1 MSIKNK
7 VGRKIEDGINLAS
20 AQFKEDAYEIYK
32 ESRKVQPIL
41 FVNKVEIGTEWLITR
56 YEDALP
62 LLKDNRLKK
71 DPNNVFSKDTMNMFL
86 SVDNSDHLTTH
97 MLNSDPPNH
106 SRLRSLVQ
114 KAFTPKMISQL
125 DGRIQRVADDLI
137 NEIERKGTLN
147 LVDDY
152 SFPLPIIVISE
163 MLGIPKEDQAKFRI
177 WSHAVI
183 ASPETPEEI
192 KETEKQLSEFITYL
206 QYIVDVKRKNPK
218 EDLVSALILAENEGH
233 KLSARELYSMI
244 MLLIVAGHETTV
256 NLITNTVLALL
267 ENPKQLQLLK
277 DNSKLIDSA
286 IEEGLRYYSPVE
298 VTTARW
304 AAEPFQIHEQTIQK
318 GDMVIIA
325 LASANRDETVFEN
338 PEVFDITRENN
349 RHIAFGHGIHFCL
362 GAPLA
367 RLEAKIAIT
376 TMFKRMP
383 ELQIKGDRED
393 IKWQGNYLMRSLEE
407 LPLTF

>member
-1 MSIKNK
+1 MSMKNK
-7 VGRKIEDGINLAS
+7 VGLSIEDGINLAS

-32 ESRKVQPIL
+32 ESRKKQPIL
-41 FVNKVEIGTEWLITR
+41 FVNQVEIGKEWLITR

-71 DPNNVFSKDTMNMFL
+71 DWTNVFSQDTKNMYL

-114 KAFTPKMISQL
+114 KAFTPKMIAQL
-125 DGRIQRVADDLI
+125 DGRIQRIADDLI
-137 NEIERKGTLN
+137 SDIERKGTLN

-206 QYIVDVKRKNPK
+206 QYLVDIKRKEPK
-218 EDLVSALILAENEGH
+218 EDLVSALILAESEGH

-267 ENPKQLQLLK
+267 ENPNQLQLLK
-277 DNSKLIDSA
+277 DNPKLIDSA

-304 AAEPFQIHEQTIQK
+304 AAEPFQIHHQTIQK

-338 PEVFDITRENN
+338 PEIFDITRENN
-349 RHIAFGHGIHFCL
+349 RHIAFGHGSHFCL

-376 TMFKRMP
+376 TLFNRMP
-383 ELQIKGDRED
+383 ELQIKGNREE

>member
-1 MSIKNK
+1 MSMKNK
-7 VGRKIEDGINLAS
+7 VGLSIEDGINLAS

-32 ESRKVQPIL
+32 ESRKKQPIL
-41 FVNKVEIGTEWLITR
+41 FVNQVEIGKEWLITR

-71 DPNNVFSKDTMNMFL
+71 DWTNVFSQDIKNMYL

-114 KAFTPKMISQL
+114 KAFTPKMIAQL
-125 DGRIQRVADDLI
+125 DKRIERIADDLI
-137 NEIERKGTLN
+137 SDIERKGTLN

-206 QYIVDVKRKNPK
+206 QYLVDIKRKEPK
-218 EDLVSALILAENEGH
+218 EDLVSALILAESEGH

-267 ENPKQLQLLK
+267 ENPNQLQLLK
-277 DNSKLIDSA
+277 DNPKLIDSA

-304 AAEPFQIHEQTIQK
+304 AAEPFQIHDQTIEK
-318 GDMVIIA
+318 GDMVVIA

-338 PEVFDITRENN
+338 PEIFDITRENN
-349 RHIAFGHGIHFCL
+349 RHIAFGHGSHFCL

-376 TMFKRMP
+376 TLFNRMP
-383 ELQIKGDRED
+383 ELQIKGDREE

>member
-1 MSIKNK
+1 MAMKNK
-7 VGRKIEDGINLAS
+7 VGLRIEDGINLAS

-32 ESRKVQPIL
+32 ESRKVQPVL
-41 FVNKVEIGTEWLITR
+41 FVNKTELGAEWLITR

-62 LLKDNRLKK
+62 LLKDSRLKK
-71 DPNNVFSKDTMNMFL
+71 DPANVFSQDTLNVFL
-86 SVDNSDHLTTH
+86 TVDNGDHLTTH
-97 MLNSDPPNH
+97 MLNSDSPNH
-106 SRLRSLVQ
+106 NRLRSLVQ
-114 KAFTPKMISQL
+114 KVFTPKMIAQL
-125 DGRIQRVADDLI
+125 EGRIQDIADDLL
-137 NEIERKGTLN
+137 NEVERKGSLN

-183 ASPETPEEI
+183 AYPETSEEI

-206 QYIVDVKRKNPK
+206 QYLVDMKRKEPK
-218 EDLVSALILAENEGH
+218 EDLVSALILAESEGH

-267 ENPKQLQLLK
+267 ENPNQLQLLK
-277 DNSKLIDSA
+277 ENPKLIDAA

-298 VTTARW
+298 VTTSRW
-304 AAEPFQIHEQTIQK
+304 ADEPFQIHDQTIEK
-318 GDMVIIA
+318 GDMVVIA

-338 PEVFDITRENN
+338 PEVFDITRGNN
-349 RHIAFGHGIHFCL
+349 RHIAFGHGSHFCL

-376 TMFKRMP
+376 TLFERMP
-383 ELQIKGDRED
+383 ELQIKGNRED

>member
-1 MSIKNK
+1 MSMKNK
-7 VGRKIEDGINLAS
+7 VGRRIEDGINLAS
-20 AQFKEDAYEIYK
+20 VQFKEDAYEIYK
-32 ESRKVQPIL
+32 ESRKMQPIL
-41 FVNKVEIGTEWLITR
+41 FVNKTKIGAEWLITR

-71 DPNNVFSKDTMNMFL
+71 DLANVFPQDTKNMYL

-114 KAFTPKMISQL
+114 KAFTPKMITQL
-125 DGRIQRVADDLI
+125 DGRIQRIADDLI

-206 QYIVDVKRKNPK
+206 QYIVDIKRKDPK
-218 EDLVSALILAENEGH
+218 EDLVSALILAENDGH
-233 KLSARELYSMI
+233 KLSAPELYSMI

-256 NLITNTVLALL
+256 NLITNTVLAFL
-267 ENPKQLQLLK
+267 ENPNQLQLLK
-277 DNSKLIDSA
+277 DNPKLIDSA

-298 VTTARW
+298 ITTGRW
-304 AAEPFQIHEQTIQK
+304 AAEPFQIHEQTIEK
-318 GDMVIIA
+318 GDMVVIA

-349 RHIAFGHGIHFCL
+349 RHIAFGHGSHFCL

-376 TMFKRMP
+376 TLFNRMP
-383 ELQIKGDRED
+383 ELQIKGNREE
-393 IKWQGNYLMRSLEE
+393 INWQGNYLMRSLEE

>member
-1 MSIKNK
+1 MSFKNK
-7 VGRKIEDGINLAS
+7 VGYKIENGIHLAS
-20 AQFKEDAYEIYK
+20 AEFKEDAYEIYK
-32 ESRKVQPIL
+32 ESRKSQPIL
-41 FVNKVEIGTEWLITR
+41 FVYKSELGAEWLITR

-62 LLKDNRLKK
+62 LLKDSCLKK
-71 DPNNVFSKDTMNMFL
+71 NPENVFSQEGFNPFL
-86 SVDNSDHLTTH
+86 SLENSDHLTKH
-97 MLNSDPPNH
+97 MLNSDPPDH
-106 SRLRSLVQ
+106 SRLRALVQ

-125 DGRIQRVADDLI
+125 DEQIQHITDTLLDHVEFKHA
-137 NEIERKGTLN
+137 LN
-147 LVDDY
+147 LVNDY
-152 SFPLPIIVISE
+152 AFPLPINVISE
-163 MLGIPKEDQAKFRI
+163 MLGIPKDDQEKFRI

-192 KETEKQLSEFITYL
+192 KEMEEKLSEFITYL
-206 QYIVDVKRKNPK
+206 QYLVDVKREEPK
-218 EDLVSALILAENEGH
+218 EDLVSALIQAESEGS
-233 KLSARELYSMI
+233 KLSAPELYSMI

-267 ENPKQLQLLK
+267 ENPDQMQLLK
-277 DNSKLIDSA
+277 DKPELIDSA

-304 AAEPFQIHEQTIQK
+304 AAEPFMIHDQEIQN
-318 GDMVIIA
+318 GDMVIIS
-325 LASANRDETVFEN
+325 LASANRDENVFEN

-349 RHIAFGHGIHFCL
+349 RHIAFGHGSHFCF

-367 RLEAKIAIT
+367 RLEAKIAIAT
-376 TMFKRMP
+376 LLKRMP
-383 ELQIKGDRED
+383 NIQIKGEREK

>member
-1 MSIKNK
+1 MSMKNK
-7 VGRKIEDGINLAS
+7 VGLKIEDGINLAS

-32 ESRKVQPIL
+32 ESRKIQPIL
-41 FVNKVEIGTEWLITR
+41 FVNQVEIGKEWLITR

-71 DPNNVFSKDTMNMFL
+71 DWTNVFSQDTKNMYL

-114 KAFTPKMISQL
+114 KAFTPKMIAQL
-125 DGRIQRVADDLI
+125 DGRIQRIADDLI
-137 NEIERKGTLN
+137 SDIERKGTLN

-152 SFPLPIIVISE
+152 SFQLPIIVISE

-206 QYIVDVKRKNPK
+206 QYLVNIKRKEPK
-218 EDLVSALILAENEGH
+218 EDLVSALILAESEGH

-267 ENPKQLQLLK
+267 ENPNQLQLLK
-277 DNSKLIDSA
+277 DNPKLIDSA

-304 AAEPFQIHEQTIQK
+304 AAEPFQIHHQTIQK

-338 PEVFDITRENN
+338 PEIFDIKRENN
-349 RHIAFGHGIHFCL
+349 RHIAFGHGSHFCL

-376 TMFKRMP
+376 TLFNRMP
-383 ELQIKGDRED
+383 KLQIKGNREE

>member
-1 MSIKNK
+1 MSMKNK
-7 VGRKIEDGINLAS
+7 VGLRIEDGINLAS

-41 FVNKVEIGTEWLITR
+41 FVNQIEIGKEWLITR

-71 DPNNVFSKDTMNMFL
+71 DQANVFPQDTKNMYL

-125 DGRIQRVADDLI
+125 DGRIQRIADDLI
-137 NEIERKGTLN
+137 SEIERKGTLN

-218 EDLVSALILAENEGH
+218 EDLVSALILAENEGQ

-277 DNSKLIDSA
+277 DNPKLIDSA

-304 AAEPFQIHEQTIQK
+304 AAEPFQIHDQTIQK

-338 PEVFDITRENN
+338 PEVFDIMRENN
-349 RHIAFGHGIHFCL
+349 RHIAFGHGSHFCL

-376 TMFKRMP
+376 TLFKRMP

>member
-1 MSIKNK
+1 MSMKNK
-7 VGRKIEDGINLAS
+7 VGLKIEDGINLAS

-32 ESRKVQPIL
+32 ESRKMQPIL
-41 FVNKVEIGTEWLITR
+41 FVNKTELGAEWLITR

-71 DPNNVFSKDTMNMFL
+71 DPANVFSQDTLNVFL
-86 SVDNSDHLTTH
+86 TVDNSDHLTTH
-97 MLNSDPPNH
+97 MLNSDQPNH
-106 SRLRSLVQ
+106 NRLRSLVQ
-114 KAFTPKMISQL
+114 KVFTPKMIAQL
-125 DGRIQRVADDLI
+125 EGRIKHIADDLL
-137 NEIERKGTLN
+137 NEVERKGSLN

-192 KETEKQLSEFITYL
+192 KEIEKQLSEFITYL
-206 QYIVDVKRKNPK
+206 QYIVDVKRKDPK

-233 KLSARELYSMI
+233 KLNAPELYSMI

-267 ENPKQLQLLK
+267 ENPDQLQLLK
-277 DNSKLIDSA
+277 NNPNLIDSA

-304 AAEPFQIHEQTIQK
+304 AAEPFQIHEQIIQK
-318 GDMVIIA
+318 GDMVIIS

-349 RHIAFGHGIHFCL
+349 RHIAFGHGSHFCL

-376 TMFKRMP
+376 TLFNRMP
-383 ELQIKGDRED
+383 ELQIKGNREEM
-393 IKWQGNYLMRSLEE
+393 KWQGNYLMRSLEE

>member
-1 MSIKNK
+1 MSMKNK
-7 VGRKIEDGINLAS
+7 VGLSIEDGINLAS

-32 ESRKVQPIL
+32 ESRKKQPIL
-41 FVNKVEIGTEWLITR
+41 FVNQVEIGKEWLITR

-71 DPNNVFSKDTMNMFL
+71 DWTNVFSQDIKNMYL

-114 KAFTPKMISQL
+114 KAFTPKMIAQL
-125 DGRIQRVADDLI
+125 DGRIQRIADDLI
-137 NEIERKGTLN
+137 SDIERKGTLN

-206 QYIVDVKRKNPK
+206 QYLVDIKRKEPK
-218 EDLVSALILAENEGH
+218 EDLVSALILAESEGR

-267 ENPKQLQLLK
+267 ENPNQLQLLK
-277 DNSKLIDSA
+277 DNPKLIDSA

-304 AAEPFQIHEQTIQK
+304 AAEPFQIHDRTIEK
-318 GDMVIIA
+318 GDMVVIA

-349 RHIAFGHGIHFCL
+349 RHIAFGHGSHFCL

-376 TMFKRMP
+376 TLFNRMP
-383 ELQIKGDRED
+383 ELQIKGNREE